1 MQNNELVSSLLL
13 ASQYEFL
20 RAFIV
25 GSTMSSLNIIF
36 VNSLMLCVS
45 TSSMWLPLCLHFISY
60 SLIRAEQRAFCNF
73 FLWLWLTATTVDHKT
88 KQVSV
93 CLAAT
98 EDSSTTE
105 GCTRTGRHAWD
116 KNRLCNVIRKL
127 RRQRRW
133 WCVVLYICRRLGW
146 LQWNAWL
153 YILICTSVCRVL
165 QLWWFGILSTARHF
179 CRSSLRLGSSPAIER
194 ENERK

>member
-36 VNSLMLCVS
+36 VNSLMLCVL

-98 EDSSTTE
+98 EDSSKTD
-105 GCTRTGRHAWD
+105 GCTRTGRHD
-116 KNRLCNVIRKL
+116 KHTHFILVTGKCYTPRTLGTKTVYATLLENCDDNDDDGA
-127 RRQRRW
+127 
-133 WCVVLYICRRLGW
+133 LYCIYAG
-146 LQWNAWL
+146 
-153 YILICTSVCRVL
+153 V
-165 QLWWFGILSTARHF
+165 
-179 CRSSLRLGSSPAIER
+179 
-194 ENERK
+194 